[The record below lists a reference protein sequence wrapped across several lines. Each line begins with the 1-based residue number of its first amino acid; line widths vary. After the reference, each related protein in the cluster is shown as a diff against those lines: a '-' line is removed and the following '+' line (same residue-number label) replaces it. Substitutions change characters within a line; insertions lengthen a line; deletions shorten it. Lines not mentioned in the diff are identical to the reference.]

1 MLSND
6 FMIDNT
12 AMPRPSSWTVNPKPI
27 SSDAQRLI
35 GTGRAV
41 VPYLT
46 MVYEVV
52 WTYKFLS
59 EDDYDIL
66 YAAYIT
72 STVTNKSMYHT
83 LKTLDSNTG
92 NSLELDIYTQ
102 SDFTAPLYR
111 IKNNKRYYRD
121 VTFTFISLG
130 GEEGQTAPSSS
141 TSEEEEETTGGEES

>member
-1 MLSND
+1 MALSSD
-6 FMIDNT
+6 FQIDGNN
-12 AMPRPSSWTVNPKPI
+12 MPRPHAWQVNPKPI
-27 SSDAQRLI
+27 SSDSQRLI
-35 GTGRAV
+35 GNGRAV

-52 WTYKFLS
+52 WSYKYLTAS
-59 EDDYDIL
+59 EYDVL

-92 NSLELDIYTQ
+92 QSLELDIYTQ
-102 SDFTAPLYR
+102 SDFQAPLYR
-111 IKNNKRYYRD
+111 ISNGVRYYKD

-130 GEEGQTAPSSS
+130 GEEGETAPSS
-141 TSEEEEETTGGEES
+141 TSENEEETSGGEE